1 MVGTVIYM
9 CALEFGESSDATYSI
24 VISTDACRDVA
35 KVGTV
40 LNGGAVAISVDIGND
55 AADISNTYQAG
66 GIDTVLDCKSGT
78 VRLQIA
84 NHTACTLFTI
94 DAAIGDVVIE
104 TRIIEPS

>member
-1 MVGTVIYM
+1 M

-55 AADISNTYQAG
+55 TADISNTYQAG
-66 GIDTVLDCKSGT
+66 SVDTLLDCKTGT
-78 VRLQIA
+78 VGVQIA
-84 NHTACTLFTI
+84 NHTACTLFAI
-94 DAAIGDVVIE
+94 DATICDIVV
-104 TRIIEPS
+104 